1 MTYEV
6 MKTPVRIEHADGVTV
21 YQKRTY
27 LLRWEELGVDS
38 RNIGNHAFPV
48 TRYKFTE
55 LQDWLDTEC
64 AFNVVGSIGITF
76 SNVDDAMMCKLAWS
90 GQLGSD

>member
-27 LLRWEELGVDS
+27 LLGVDS
-38 RNIGNHAFPV
+38 RNIGNYAFPV
-48 TRYKFTE
+48 TRYKFKE

-90 GQLGSD
+90 GQLVSD